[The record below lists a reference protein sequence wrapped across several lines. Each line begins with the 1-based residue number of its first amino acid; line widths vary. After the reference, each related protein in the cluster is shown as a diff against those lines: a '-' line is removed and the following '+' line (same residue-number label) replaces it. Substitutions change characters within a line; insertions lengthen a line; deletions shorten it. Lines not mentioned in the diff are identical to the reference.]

1 MRACQRACELSE
13 GASGCTSGEGASGE
27 GASGEGASGE
37 GASSEGASSEDLF
50 SSSHSQHSVLPARS
64 IPLLVEHREA
74 QGYLQERVAAKHTM
88 LSMTAEMWS
97 DSIAPF
103 FPRLVRLVTVSTAN
117 RLSKNT
123 FTPANTFVGNSVP
136 PKAARGEKIPPRAK
150 SPQQTEGA
158 RYSKGLRFRITPLLN
173 ENRRSPSPL

>member
-13 GASGCTSGEGASGE
+13 GASGCTSGEGASG
-27 GASGEGASGE
+27 G

-88 LSMTAEMWS
+88 LSMTAETWS

-103 FPRLVRLVTVSTAN
+103 FPRLVTAN

-173 ENRRSPSPL
+173 ENRRSPTQRVKINVIFR

>member
-27 GASGEGASGE
+27 GASGDGASGEGASGE

-74 QGYLQERVAAKHTM
+74 QGYLQGV
-88 LSMTAEMWS
+88 L
-97 DSIAPF
+97 
-103 FPRLVRLVTVSTAN
+103 LQSTQCY
-117 RLSKNT
+117 R
-123 FTPANTFVGNSVP
+123 
-136 PKAARGEKIPPRAK
+136 
-150 SPQQTEGA
+150 
-158 RYSKGLRFRITPLLN
+158 
-173 ENRRSPSPL
+173 